1 MATMNDPTALKEQPL
16 GDLVKQLAEQ
26 TSRLARLEV
35 ELAKAGM
42 ERKGRAARAGAGML
56 GAAGLLALLGLGAL
70 TACAVLALTHV
81 VDDWLAALIVG
92 VVELVIAGVAALI
105 GRSRLKKIPPLV
117 PESSVRSVR
126 DDVTTVKEDLA
137 MGRNGSEVGR

>member
-1 MATMNDPTALKEQPL
+1 MQDTLKEQPL

-42 ERKGRAARAGAGML
+42 QRKGREARAGVSVLAVG
-56 GAAGLLALLGLGAL
+56 GVLALLGLGAL

-92 VVELVIAGVAALI
+92 AAELLVAAIAALI
-105 GRSRLKKIPPLV
+105 GRSRLRRAGPLMPV
-117 PESSVRSVR
+117 ESTESIR
-126 DDVTTVKEDLA
+126 DDVATVKDDLA
-137 MGRNGSEVGR
+137 MAKHAAKEQR

>member
-1 MATMNDPTALKEQPL
+1 MNDPTALKDQPL

-42 ERKGRAARAGAGML
+42 ERKGRAARAGATML

-92 VVELVIAGVAALI
+92 VAELVVAGVAALI
-105 GRSRLKKIPPLV
+105 GRARLKKIPPLV

-126 DDVTTVKEDLA
+126 EDIATVKDENLA
-137 MGRNGSEVGR
+137 MGRNGQEARR

>member
-1 MATMNDPTALKEQPL
+1 MNDPTTLRDQPL

-42 ERKGRAARAGAGML
+42 ERKGRAARAGATML

-92 VVELVIAGVAALI
+92 VAELVVAGIAALI
-105 GRSRLKKIPPLV
+105 GRSRLRKLPPLV
-117 PESSVRSVR
+117 PEASLRSVR
-126 DDVTTVKEDLA
+126 DDVATVKEDLA
-137 MGRNGSEVGR
+137 MGRNGGEVGR

>member
-1 MATMNDPTALKEQPL
+1 MNDTTALRDQPL

-42 ERKGRAARAGAGML
+42 EQKGRAARAGATML
-56 GAAGLLALLGLGAL
+56 GGAALLALLGLGAL
-70 TACAVLALTHV
+70 TACAILALTHV

-92 VVELVIAGVAALI
+92 LAELLVAGVAVLI
-105 GRSRLKKIPPLV
+105 GRSRLSQIPPLV

-126 DDVTTVKEDLA
+126 DDVATVKDDLT
-137 MGRNGSEVGR
+137 MGRNGGEAGR

>member
-1 MATMNDPTALKEQPL
+1 MNDPTELRDQPL

-42 ERKGRAARAGAGML
+42 ERKGRAARAGASML
-56 GAAGLLALLGLGAL
+56 GAAGLFALLGLGAL
-70 TACAVLALTHV
+70 TACAVLALTHA

-92 VVELVIAGVAALI
+92 AVELAVAGVAALI
-105 GRSRLKKIPPLV
+105 GRARLKEMPPLV

-126 DDVTTVKEDLA
+126 DDVATVKDDLA
-137 MGRNGSEVGR
+137 MGRNGEEAGR